1 MFKKSSY
8 DISILSTILNSLSS
22 IGFCSPK
29 IIADKYGQDNIKT
42 NADIPLV
49 TPGPGWKDIKEEII
63 EQTAKTRRI
72 VDGAEC
78 NGELPF
84 LQPMKNGFEIF
95 LFDTVKA
102 VLYDF
107 NGFFGFSVLFLA
119 IFQHFNEHG
128 QHEPVKSFDFF

>member
-8 DISILSTILNSLSS
+8 DISMLSTILNSLSS

-72 VDGAEC
+72 VDGA
-78 NGELPF
+78 G
-84 LQPMKNGFEIF
+84 M
-95 LFDTVKA
+95 
-102 VLYDF
+102 
-107 NGFFGFSVLFLA
+107 
-119 IFQHFNEHG
+119 
-128 QHEPVKSFDFF
+128 